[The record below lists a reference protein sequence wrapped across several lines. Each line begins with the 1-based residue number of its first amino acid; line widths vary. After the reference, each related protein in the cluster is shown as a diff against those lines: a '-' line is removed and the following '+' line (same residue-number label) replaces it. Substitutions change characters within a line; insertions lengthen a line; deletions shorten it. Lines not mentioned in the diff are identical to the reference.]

1 LSAPPKHTT
10 ACAARLKPS
19 SPRSCATRWR
29 ASTCFG
35 FVYQRRYELA
45 CTGCEHGWVLDTES
59 MDQQLGGVPIPWRHR
74 FGLPVMLVVVAG
86 LAVAGWMWR
95 QGHGG

>member
-1 LSAPPKHTT
+1 MRDFEPQFANKYGRFDL
-10 ACAARLKPS
+10 L
-19 SPRSCATRWR
+19 
-29 ASTCFG
+29 FG

-59 MDQQLGGVPIPWRHR
+59 MDQQLGGVPIPFRHR
-74 FGLPVMLVVVAG
+74 FGLPVMLVIVAG